1 MQTIV
6 LRRATVQDA
15 ARVTEIYNSNPLFLE
30 HHLGRCRVEEAF
42 ILHEMQEMKR
52 TGFFS
57 YLFVELPT
65 GNIVGLA
72 DMKADSCAY
81 LSLMMLD
88 SRFQKSGKG
97 AFCYVLLERE
107 LRRCG
112 AHTVRIDVVCEYPEN
127 VKGFWTKQGFLPTG
141 TTRLLWNGKESEA
154 IVMHKQLD

>member
-30 HHLGRCRVEEAF
+30 HHPGRRRVEEAF
-42 ILHEMQEMKR
+42 VLHEMQEMEC
-52 TGFFS
+52 TGFSS
-57 YLFVELPT
+57 YLFVDLPT
-65 GNIVGLA
+65 GNIVGMA

-88 SRFQKSGKG
+88 SRFQQSGKG
-97 AFCYVLLERE
+97 TLCYALLEQE
-107 LRRCG
+107 LRKCG

-127 VKGFWTKQGFLPTG
+127 AKGFWTKQEFLPAG
-141 TTRLLWNGKESEA
+141 TTRLLWGGKESEA